1 MKRVYITIMIILPL
15 CLFSKS
21 LSNDEITKM
30 VEKIK
35 EERGGIGLD
44 VLDNTPNPFAIEKEI
59 IEAPKEIKTKK
70 VKVIKVEVS
79 YKLTAILNNKA
90 FINKKWYGSGDKIG
104 SYRVNSIGNR
114 SVILKNG
121 SEVKRLIIEKR
132 KKKFKMFKGN

>member
-1 MKRVYITIMIILPL
+1 MKRLYIFFMIILPL
-15 CLFSKS
+15 SLYSTS
-21 LSNDEITKM
+21 LSHKEITKM

-59 IEAPKEIKTKK
+59 IEMPKEVKIKKA
-70 VKVIKVEVS
+70 KVEKIKEF
-79 YKLTAILNNKA
+79 YKLTAILNHKA
-90 FINKKWYGSGDKIG
+90 FINRKWYGVGDKIG

-114 SVILKNG
+114 SVILKNVG
-121 SEVKRLIIEKR
+121 EIKKLVIEEI